1 MRGPAA
7 AASVRRSPRR
17 GTPRPKRALP
27 PSSLPPPCSP
37 SALGLVS
44 GIVFLTVVISIQLW
58 RAREHVDCPVATL
71 ECLQRSWQ
79 RNNWYSAG
87 LLSICFMTLLGFAD
101 DVLDLP
107 WRYKLLLPTVASLP
121 LLLSYT
127 GVTDVTIPKQL
138 GWLLVD
144 ASAWR
149 AATLPQ
155 PLPQLPVTQLGAL
168 LQPLLRALGVTLNG
182 PTAMG
187 LNIGLGTWYY
197 VYMGLFAV
205 FATNAINIYA
215 GINGLEAGQSAI
227 ISLAILTA
235 NLSHLRE
242 HAGDPSHLFSAL
254 LALPYLAVNLGLLVF
269 NLHPARV
276 FVGDTF
282 CYFAGMTFAVNGIL
296 GHMAWTLP
304 FFFLPQIVNFA
315 YSLPQLFKVY
325 PCPRHRLPDF
335 DAALGLLRPS
345 SFELPAAAG
354 AAAAPAAAAPTAA
367 APTATRSPRSAS
379 AARRRQGKGGGE
391 GDPAAPPAPPAPAP
405 RRMYNMTLINLLLRA
420 TGPLHERTVTNVLLA
435 LQAVCCAAGLYARVL
450 MRVDA

>member
-1 MRGPAA
+1 M
-7 AASVRRSPRR
+7 
-17 GTPRPKRALP
+17 
-27 PSSLPPPCSP
+27 
-37 SALGLVS
+37 
-44 GIVFLTVVISIQLW
+44 TVVISTQML
-58 RAREHVDCPVATL
+58 AQSHAECGGAAPAP
-71 ECLQRSWQ
+71 ECLRAWQ
-79 RNNWYSAG
+79 NANWYSAG

-121 LLLSYT
+121 LLAAYT

-144 ASAWR
+144 AAAWGQPPPPD
-149 AATLPQ
+149 ALP
-155 PLPQLPVTQLGAL
+155 LTRLGAL
-168 LQPLLRALGVTLNG
+168 LKPLLRALGVTLNG
-182 PTAMG
+182 PTGLG
-187 LNIGLGTWYY
+187 LNIGLGVWYY

-215 GINGLEAGQSAI
+215 GINGLEAGQSAV

-235 NLSHLRE
+235 NLSHLKQ

-269 NLHPARV
+269 NVYPAEV

-304 FFFLPQIVNFA
+304 FFFLPQIANFV
-315 YSLPQLFKVY
+315 YSLPQLLKVY

-335 DAALGLLRPS
+335 DPALGLLRPS
-345 SFELPAAAG
+345 SFELPAAGAAAGGGAGAAAG
-354 AAAAPAAAAPTAA
+354 AAAAAAAPAKGGA
-367 APTATRSPRSAS
+367 SSGGSGSGSPRSAS
-379 AARRRQGKGGGE
+379 AGRRRQGKGAAGG
-391 GDPAAPPAPPAPAP
+391 GGGGAPAAPPAPAP
-405 RRMYNMTLINLLLRA
+405 RRMYNLTLINLLLRV
-420 TGPLHERTVTNVLLA
+420 TGPLHERTATNVLLA

-450 MRVDA
+450 MRVDAPGAGK

>member
-1 MRGPAA
+1 
-7 AASVRRSPRR
+7 
-17 GTPRPKRALP
+17 
-27 PSSLPPPCSP
+27 
-37 SALGLVS
+37 
-44 GIVFLTVVISIQLW
+44 
-58 RAREHVDCPVATL
+58 
-71 ECLQRSWQ
+71 
-79 RNNWYSAG
+79 
-87 LLSICFMTLLGFAD
+87 
-101 DVLDLP
+101 
-107 WRYKLLLPTVASLP
+107 
-121 LLLSYT
+121 
-127 GVTDVTIPKQL
+127 
-138 GWLLVD
+138 
-144 ASAWR
+144 
-149 AATLPQ
+149 
-155 PLPQLPVTQLGAL
+155 
-168 LQPLLRALGVTLNG
+168 
-182 PTAMG
+182 
-187 LNIGLGTWYY
+187 
-197 VYMGLFAV
+197 
-205 FATNAINIYA
+205 
-215 GINGLEAGQSAI
+215 LEAGQSAI

-405 RRMYNMTLINLLLRA
+405 RRMYNMTRINLLLRA